1 MNKKNSAAETMA
13 EILLLLFSICVFFLS
28 RRSHRA
34 RLRKMEEKL
43 TEIIGAVDAR
53 GATQFWWCAS
63 SSARQR
69 VYQLP
74 AAPLLAAAP
83 CLSAPQLEAPRSE
96 AFSVA
101 ESPGQQQLQHS
112 PATTTII

>member
-1 MNKKNSAAETMA
+1 MA
-13 EILLLLFSICVFFLS
+13 EILLLLFSICVSFLS
-28 RRSHRA
+28 RRSTRA
-34 RLRKMEEKL
+34 RLRKVEEKL

-74 AAPLLAAAP
+74 AASLLAAAT
-83 CLSAPQLEAPRSE
+83 CLSAPRLEASLSE
-96 AFSVA
+96 GFSVS
-101 ESPGQQQLQHS
+101 ESPGQQQQHS